1 MSTNKNPFEI
11 RLETLKMAKEMMD
24 QAYATQMDMI
34 HQALEQWKE
43 AGKDAQE
50 FLAEYTPKMYQPKK
64 LLRKR
69 KNFMSTSQPNQVRKN
84 SYETICL

>member
-1 MSTNKNPFEI
+1 MKINKNPFEI

-24 QAYATQMDMI
+24 QAYDSQMNLT

-50 FLAEYTPKMYQPKK
+50 FLAEYTPKMYQPQEVVAKAQE
-64 LLRKR
+64 LYEYI
-69 KNFMSTSQPNQVRKN
+69 STKPTTK
-84 SYETICL
+84 E

>member
-1 MSTNKNPFEI
+1 MNVNKNPFEI

-24 QAYATQMDMI
+24 QAYDSQMDMT

-50 FLAEYTPKMYQPKK
+50 FLAEYTPKMYQPQEVVAKAQE
-64 LLRKR
+64 LYEYI
-69 KNFMSTSQPNQVRKN
+69 STKPTTK
-84 SYETICL
+84 E

>member
-24 QAYATQMDMI
+24 QAYATQMDLT

-50 FLAEYTPKMYQPKK
+50 FLAEYTPKMYQPDEVVKK
-64 LLRKR
+64 ATELYEYISK
-69 KNFMSTSQPNQVRKN
+69 KPSQND
-84 SYETICL
+84 